1 MDRFGFGLGVAILEG
16 VLFGFSFNI
25 AALFYVYKKLSSKI
39 EDFIEAVESLD
50 LSGGVELNAEAME
63 MQMQAAKQA
72 QIFDF
77 LRSVVQPNI
86 QVNEIQ
92 KKDASGKF
100 V

>member
-1 MDRFGFGLGVAILEG
+1 VAILEA
-16 VLFGFSFNI
+16 VLFGFCSNI

-50 LSGGVELNAEAME
+50 LSGGVELNADAME

-86 QVNEIQ
+86 QVSEIQ
-92 KKDASGKF
+92 QKDASGKF